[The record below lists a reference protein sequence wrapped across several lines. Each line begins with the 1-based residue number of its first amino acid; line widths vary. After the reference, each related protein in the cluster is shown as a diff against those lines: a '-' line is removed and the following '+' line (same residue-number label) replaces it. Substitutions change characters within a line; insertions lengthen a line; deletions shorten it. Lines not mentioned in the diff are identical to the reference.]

1 MCVAQTV
8 EAQARRGDVIQ
19 RIAVEGTN
27 RIDPETVGSYLQVK
41 VGEPFDPA
49 KIDQSLKALFA
60 TGLFADV
67 KIGREGATLVVRVIE
82 NPIINRIAYEG
93 NRKLKDADIA
103 SEVPL
108 RARSV
113 YSKAQVEASVKRI
126 LDLYRATG
134 RFGAT
139 VTPKVIDLPQNR
151 VNLVFEINE
160 GDVTAIRRIRF
171 VGNRYFGDGD
181 LREEV
186 ETKESAFWRFFGTSD
201 VYDPDKLAADR
212 EKLRKFYLG
221 RGFADMRVISAVAEL
236 TPDKT
241 AFFITFTIVEGERY
255 RFGKIDVIS
264 NLKGVQGD
272 EFKRGLR
279 LREGQRFDGD
289 KIESTVDSLTS
300 VAGTMGYAFVRVNPV
315 LTPDRENKTVAV
327 TFDIRE
333 GPKVFVER
341 IEIKGNVRSRDEVI
355 RRELRFSEGDAFNAE
370 RIRLSQRRLNNL
382 DFFEK
387 VEIVPREGTAPDKA
401 IITVNV
407 EEKATGELT
416 LGAGYATDEGI
427 LGSIGVREK
436 NFMGRGQDLSATF
449 FLSQRTI
456 GADMSFT
463 EPNFL
468 ERNLAFGI
476 DLFRRERDFTS
487 EGSFGTR
494 ETGFRVRLG
503 WRITEELTQVVAY
516 EVNDKR
522 VRDISSNASPLIKAE
537 EGKTTTTQVGTTL
550 TYDTRDNRFF
560 PTEGFILSGTVAY
573 AGPPGSEHYVKSIL
587 RGGVHYTLWP
597 GYVVSLLGEG
607 GVVHGI
613 GNRGVRLNE
622 RFFLGGDSLR
632 AFKIGGVGP
641 RDRIT
646 GDTLGANKYYV
657 VTAEFGFPLGL
668 PKEYGIQGR
677 VFTDIGS
684 AFDIDVDSPLVQ
696 QRSTPRIAAGFGV
709 SWSSPFGPLRIDLG
723 LPIVRFDG
731 DKKQLIH
738 FRFGAR
744 F

>member
-1 MCVAQTV
+1 M
-8 EAQARRGDVIQ
+8 
-19 RIAVEGTN
+19 
-27 RIDPETVGSYLQVK
+27 
-41 VGEPFDPA
+41 
-49 KIDQSLKALFA
+49 
-60 TGLFADV
+60 
-67 KIGREGATLVVRVIE
+67 VRVIE

-93 NRKLKDADIA
+93 NRKLKDSEIS

-113 YSKAQVEASVKRI
+113 YSKSQVEASVKRI

-171 VGNRYFGDGD
+171 VGNRYFGDGE
-181 LREEV
+181 LREEI
-186 ETKESAFWRFFGTSD
+186 ETKESVFWRFFGTSD
-201 VYDPDKLAADR
+201 VYDPDKLASDR

-221 RGFADMRVISAVAEL
+221 RGFADMRVVSAVAEL

-241 AFFITFTIVEGERY
+241 AFFITFTIQEGERY
-255 RFGKIDVIS
+255 RFGKIDVVS

-289 KIESTVDSLTS
+289 KIEATVDSLTS
-300 VAGTMGYAFVRVNPV
+300 VAGTMGYAFVRVNPALV
-315 LTPDRENKTVAV
+315 PDRESKTVAV

-333 GPKVFVER
+333 GPKVFIER
-341 IEIKGNVRSRDEVI
+341 IEIKGNARSRDEVV

-370 RIRLSQRRLNNL
+370 RIRISQRRLNNL
-382 DFFEK
+382 DYFEK
-387 VEIVPREGTAPDKA
+387 VEIVPREGSAPDKA
-401 IITVNV
+401 IITVNIQ
-407 EEKATGELT
+407 EKATGELS

-427 LGSIGVREK
+427 LGSIGLREK
-436 NFMGRGQDLSATF
+436 NFMGRGQDMSATF

-456 GADMSFT
+456 GADLSFT
-463 EPNFL
+463 EPYFL
-468 ERNLAFGI
+468 ERNLALGI
-476 DLFRRERDFTS
+476 DLFRRERDFS
-487 EGSFGTR
+487 NEGSFGTR

-503 WRITEELTQVVAY
+503 WRLSEEITQVVAY

-522 VRDISSNASPLIKAE
+522 VRDISVNASPLIKAE
-537 EGKTTTTQVGTTL
+537 EGKTTTTQIGTTL

-573 AGPPGSEHYVKSIL
+573 AGPPGSEHFVKSIV

-597 GYVVSLLGEG
+597 GYVVTLLAEG
-607 GVVHGI
+607 GIVNGI
-613 GNRGVRLNE
+613 GKDVRLNE

-657 VTAEFGFPLGL
+657 FTAELGFPLGL

-677 VFTDIGS
+677 IFTDVGS

-696 QRSTPRIAAGFGV
+696 QRSSPRIAAGVGV
-709 SWSSPFGPLRIDLG
+709 SWNSPFGPLRIDLG
-723 LPIVRFDG
+723 FPILKFEG
-731 DKKQLIH
+731 DKTQLIH